1 MYPSG
6 APASEPEPHVSSSF
20 GQEPVV
26 ASRREVFGALAGH
39 IQRAPPGDRAALA
52 RLRPELLQPHE
63 LAALSRALLAA
74 GLSPETWRLETWPRW
89 ALIAQGM
96 ALAGYDG
103 RSRLGEQLAAAGV
116 AESRVTKLLTS
127 RGDAFRQL
135 LPRIVRLM
143 ASKSV
148 SPNWRELGELVL
160 TESSADRA
168 QLAQAEVVRLRIA
181 GPYFASLARAPK
193 A

>member
-6 APASEPEPHVSSSF
+6 TPASEPEPHVYSSI
-20 GQEPVV
+20 GQEQV
-26 ASRREVFGALAGH
+26 AATRREAFGALAGH
-39 IQRAPPGDRAALA
+39 IQRATPGDRAALA

-74 GLSPETWRLETWPRW
+74 GLSPEGWRTETWPRW

-116 AESRVTKLLTS
+116 SESRVTKLLTS

-135 LPRIVRLM
+135 VPRIVRLM

-160 TESSADRA
+160 TESSTDRA

-181 GPYFASLARAPK
+181 GPYFSSLARAPK

>member
-1 MYPSG
+1 MHKGSTL
-6 APASEPEPHVSSSF
+6 ASEAEPRVSASI
-20 GQEPVV
+20 GLEPVS
-26 ASRREVFGALAGH
+26 ATRRDALGALAGH

-74 GLSPETWRLETWPRW
+74 GLSPETWRLESWPRW

-148 SPNWRELGELVL
+148 APNWRELGELVL
-160 TESSADRA
+160 TESSTDRA

-181 GPYFASLARAPK
+181 GPYFSSLARAPK